1 MIRAY
6 GILLRH
12 IQSCAKELFLFFM
25 LMCPNYTS
33 TYFFPMNHV
42 YYEHTLRQ
50 KNVPSKMQE
59 DIILPCLLVETFS
72 SSPIPTSFNIWT
84 LFTQPQ
90 FFGLTMI
97 DYDFSADVL
106 PICRQTSAE
115 VKLYNTQHR
124 CSAFFQKKI
133 LMMHCAKFQD
143 WSFLYFM
150 CLNLTVTS
158 IQYGQY
164 M

>member
-84 LFTQPQ
+84 LFT
-90 FFGLTMI
+90 FFHSHSHLDSLWYIMTFQLMYSPSVGRHQLKSNCIIHNTVAALFPKEDLNDALCKI
-97 DYDFSADVL
+97 SRLIIPVL
-106 PICRQTSAE
+106 YVPKPNS
-115 VKLYNTQHR
+115 Y
-124 CSAFFQKKI
+124 
-133 LMMHCAKFQD
+133 
-143 WSFLYFM
+143 
-150 CLNLTVTS
+150 
-158 IQYGQY
+158 
-164 M
+164 